1 MTRYIQRHNAVK
13 RTEHWSHTISTI
25 ALIITGLFVFIP
37 SLGQA
42 IGQDALNIIRLGH
55 RVFAVIFIVVPV
67 ITTVMQP
74 KNLAHQLQHLFAKWD
89 KDDWKF
95 MQLFLPYL
103 FAPKKVHMPKQHA
116 VKSGQRLADGA
127 LVVCAILIAISGA
140 LLWGGTYFAALRGP
154 LVIRYSMLVHDIA
167 FFGIL
172 IVGMAHAYLGAGIFQ
187 PYRGSARLMFGDGK
201 VSESDALYHW
211 GYWAEEEL
219 ASGKNVVEE

>member
-13 RTEHWSHTISTI
+13 RMEHWSHTISTI
-25 ALIITGLFVFIP
+25 ALISTGLFVFVP
-37 SLGQA
+37 ALGQA
-42 IGQDALNIIRLGH
+42 IGPAALDVIRIGH
-55 RVFAVIFIVVPV
+55 RVFAVAFIVMPI
-67 ITTVMQP
+67 ITSLYHP
-74 KNLAHQLQHLFAKWD
+74 ANLAHQLEHNFVKWD
-89 KDDWKF
+89 ADDWKF
-95 MQLFLPYL
+95 MKLFVPYL

-116 VKSGQRLADGA
+116 VKSGQRLADTM
-127 LVVCAILIAISGA
+127 LVVFAFLIAVSGA
-140 LLWGGTYFAALRGP
+140 VMWAGRFFDPLL
-154 LVIRYSMLVHDIA
+154 IRYMLLLHDVSFVMIS
-167 FFGIL
+167 